1 MYRSKLAQAAH
12 EAILS
17 YIRDKH
23 DENKLKDAID
33 KLDEASMLELSMNGD
48 SHLID
53 ILHLPF
59 EITNNQPAEKCRVML
74 HLLLKKAT
82 GLGSQVLI
90 SLLTQPNEAG
100 FTPLHQALK
109 SGNPENM
116 RAYFTEVR
124 EAGRN
129 KWIAQEAYHDLLLTP
144 NQAGFTP
151 LHQALKSGNPENMRA
166 YFTEVREAVRDNW
179 IDQEAYRDLLLKPNQ
194 AGFTPL
200 HQAANSNSIEVVTFF
215 LSELKEIVS
224 LEGYRTALSALAKG
238 HKPSCEQ
245 KKSHAIQI
253 NALLQDEKQK
263 VDLSLRTTTGNS
275 NHQSQTSK
283 RLPQASFFHNNRH
296 SDPNGLSQKYL
307 PSTP

>member
-1 MYRSKLAQAAH
+1 MYRSELAQAAH

-100 FTPLHQALK
+100 FTPLHQA
-109 SGNPENM
+109 
-116 RAYFTEVR
+116 
-124 EAGRN
+124 
-129 KWIAQEAYHDLLLTP
+129 
-144 NQAGFTP
+144 
-151 LHQALKSGNPENMRA
+151 
-166 YFTEVREAVRDNW
+166 
-179 IDQEAYRDLLLKPNQ
+179 
-194 AGFTPL
+194 
-200 HQAANSNSIEVVTFF
+200 ANSNSIEVVTFF

-238 HKPSCEQ
+238 HKPSCEL
-245 KKSHAIQI
+245 KKSYAKQI
-253 NALLQDEKQK
+253 NALLQDERQK
-263 VDLSLRTTTGNS
+263 VDLSLRTITGNN

-307 PSTP
+307 PSNSPAANF